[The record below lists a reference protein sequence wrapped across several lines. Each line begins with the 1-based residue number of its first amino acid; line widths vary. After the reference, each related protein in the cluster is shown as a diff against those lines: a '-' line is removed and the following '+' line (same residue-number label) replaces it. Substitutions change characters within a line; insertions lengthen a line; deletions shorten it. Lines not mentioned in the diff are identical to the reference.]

1 MKRLY
6 YFYSNSCAPCK
17 QMGPIMDRIGKQVTV
32 QKVDTDYTANITER
46 YNVQSIPTVILVKND
61 QEVGRFV
68 GIKSEGQVLAF
79 YNSVG

>member
-17 QMGPIMDRIGKQVTV
+17 TMGPIMDRIGKQVTV
-32 QKVDTDYTANITER
+32 QKVDTDYSDVER

-61 QEVGRFV
+61 QEVGRFI
-68 GIKSEGQVLAF
+68 GIKSEGQVLDF
-79 YNSVG
+79 YNSVK